1 MNTCT
6 ASLNQ
11 AFFKF
16 SLGCVAAGKKSP
28 SVFLIKVSI
37 SLLVSFLVTELE
49 HKCLWGAPVTAE
61 MQPKL
66 FIIR

>member
-1 MNTCT
+1 MNSCT
-6 ASLNQ
+6 ASLKQ

-16 SLGCVAAGKKSP
+16 SFGWVAAGKKSP
-28 SVFLIKVSI
+28 SIFLIKVSV

-49 HKCLWGAPVTAE
+49 HKCLWEAPVTAAV
-61 MQPKL
+61 QPKL